1 MHIYAQAQKFLGKI
15 STTFAHISDEERERL
30 LNYAMLVWLS
40 IPTAFGFCL
49 NALLSGQITLATIIT
64 LVTGMQVLG
73 WKLIRN
79 GVYPESVFRLNFW
92 LFAGLLLYLADAG
105 GDGGSKALWLYT
117 GPLFAF
123 ALLRTREAGIA
134 SLILGTAA
142 IVIMQ
147 FAKYPDGQLIYSQQ
161 FIVRFAVTLLIQ
173 IAATSAFNSI
183 RHRYWRNARKA
194 HQALEIEK
202 VKLDEE
208 IERRTRAEADLQ
220 RLASTDPLC
229 NIPNRRAFMQAAEQ
243 EMARHLRSGQP
254 LCLAILDV
262 DHFKQINDHFGHPQ
276 GDIVLHSIAQRIEC
290 RIREGDHF
298 GRIGGEE
305 FALLLVNTPVR
316 EGATLANRL
325 RQAMAEQVFIL
336 DEQDCRVTISIG
348 IHQVN
353 FTEETLSDALQ
364 QADHALYVAKR
375 NGRNCVEVFN
385 YAPAQQQSLP
395 LSLAPDSLGKAV

>member
-1 MHIYAQAQKFLGKI
+1 MHIYAQAQNFLGKI
-15 STTFAHISDEERERL
+15 STTFAHISDEGRERL
-30 LNYAMLVWLS
+30 LNYAILIWLS

-49 NALLSGQITLATIIT
+49 NALLNEQIPMAIIVT

-79 GVYPESVFRLNFW
+79 GIYPESVFRLNFW
-92 LFAGLLLYLADAG
+92 LFAGLLLYLVDAG
-105 GDGGSKALWLYT
+105 GDGGSKALWIYT
-117 GPLFAF
+117 GPLIAF

-134 SLILGTAA
+134 SLILGAAA
-142 IVIMQ
+142 IVVMQ

-173 IAATSAFNSI
+173 IAATGAFNSI
-183 RHRYWRNARKA
+183 HHRYWRNARKT
-194 HQALEIEK
+194 HRALEIEK

-208 IERRTRAEADLQ
+208 IERRIRAEADLQ

-243 EMARHLRSGQP
+243 EMSRHLRSGQP

-305 FALLLVNTPVR
+305 FALLLVNTPLR

-325 RQAMAEQVFIL
+325 RQAMEEQVFIL

-395 LSLAPDSLGKAV
+395 LSLAPDSSGKAV